1 MSSSSSYD
9 ISITTFCVFCI
20 DSDSNCRIYDPK
32 LTYFAIASY
41 DIVLLIAGLF
51 LRQIVSKTPNHSRL
65 RLSEAGSLFIDHVKS
80 TDAGRYTCR
89 ATSGS
94 AADVTTRLTVYN
106 ASAKLVLQTVGSNFV
121 SVTWQ
126 GLDSTIAS
134 THYAILYR
142 HRDEYHPKPSSTS
155 GCFHAV

>member
-1 MSSSSSYD
+1 ML
-9 ISITTFCVFCI
+9 VHQ
-20 DSDSNCRIYDPK
+20 
-32 LTYFAIASY
+32 L
-41 DIVLLIAGLF
+41 
-51 LRQIVSKTPNHSRL
+51 VSKTPNHSRL

-89 ATSGS
+89 ATSVS
-94 AADVTTRLTVYN
+94 TADVTTRLTVYN

-142 HRDEYHPKPSSTS
+142 HRNEYQRKPSFTP
-155 GCFHAV
+155 GYLHAIYYFRLLYEFARLQT